1 MASDNQN
8 LDNRQPELDLLL
20 PKGSLDVP
28 LWKSLFASIDA
39 ALFPKKLPPLVLT
52 SKPVEQGEMWGERL
66 TRPWWQ
72 SVFSNLRDVL
82 FPPKLPPLQLTS
94 KPVEGGNAL
103 DDDLALPWYRSLYT
117 NVREALFP
125 EKLPPLQLTSKPVAV
140 RDIWGFYSHKKDG
153 ALASTG
159 VHVVLIALLVGGTM
173 FARRAVTST
182 KPTGPVMPLL
192 SDADIPSLPPS
203 KTQVGG
209 GGGGGDRDKLAAS
222 KGRLPKLAMEQF
234 TPPMVVARNPDPKL
248 PMEPTVVVPPQIKL
262 AMNNMP
268 NLGDP
273 MAAIPNGPLSNGT
286 GSGGGIGSGS
296 GGGVGSGEGPGVGP
310 GKGGGIG
317 GGVFHVGGGVSAPR
331 PIFSPDPEYS
341 EEARKAKY
349 QGVVVL
355 GLVVGPDGRP
365 RDMKVLRSLGLGL
378 DEKAIEAVKN
388 WRFDPAVKDGKPV
401 SVYISVEVDFRLY

>member
-1 MASDNQN
+1 MATEQQN
-8 LDNRQPELDLLL
+8 SPSPEPQLDLLL
-20 PKGSLDVP
+20 PKGTLDVLVLSSKP
-28 LWKSLFASIDA
+28 AETGELDEQLTQPWYQSVISNLRD
-39 ALFPKKLPPLVLT
+39 ALFPKKLPPL
-52 SKPVEQGEMWGERL
+52 
-66 TRPWWQ
+66 
-72 SVFSNLRDVL
+72 
-82 FPPKLPPLQLTS
+82 QLSS
-94 KPVEGGNAL
+94 KPVEGENAL
-103 DDDLALPWYRSLYT
+103 DDSLALPWYRSLFE
-117 NVREALFP
+117 NVQEALFP
-125 EKLPPLQLTSKPVAV
+125 KKLPPLELTSKPVAV
-140 RDIWGFYSHKKDG
+140 RDIWGFYNYKRDG

-159 VHVVLIALLVGGTM
+159 VHVVLIALLIGGTM
-173 FARRAVTST
+173 FARRAVTSA
-182 KPTGPVMPLL
+182 KNQGPVMPLL
-192 SDADIPSLPPS
+192 SDADIPPLPPS
-203 KTQVGG
+203 KTIAGG
-209 GGGGGDRDKLAAS
+209 GGGGGDRDKLAAT

-234 TPPMVVARNPDPKL
+234 TPPVVVARNDAPKL
-248 PMEPTVVVPPQIKL
+248 PMEPTVVVPPQMKL
-262 AMNNMP
+262 AMPNMP

-310 GKGGGIG
+310 GRGGGIG

-349 QGVVVL
+349 QGTVVL

-378 DEKAIEAVKN
+378 DEKALEAVKN

>member
-1 MASDNQN
+1 MAPDNQS
-8 LDNRQPELDLLL
+8 LSNREPELDLLL
-20 PKGSLDVP
+20 PKGTLDVP
-28 LWKSLFASIDA
+28 LWKSLFAGIDA

-52 SKPVEQGEMWGERL
+52 SKPEVQGELWGERL

-72 SVFSNLRDVL
+72 SVFSNLRDVF

-94 KPVEGGNAL
+94 KPVEGENAL
-103 DDDLALPWYRSLYT
+103 DDDLALPWYRSLFT
-117 NVREALFP
+117 NVRESLFP
-125 EKLPPLQLTSKPVAV
+125 EKLPPLELTSKPVAV
-140 RDIWGFYSHKKDG
+140 RDIWGFYDYKKNG

-159 VHVVLIALLVGGTM
+159 VHVVLVALLIAGTM
-173 FARRAVTST
+173 FARKHVTAAKT
-182 KPTGPVMPLL
+182 QGPVMPLL
-192 SDADIPSLPPS
+192 SDSDIPALPPS

-234 TPPMVVARNPDPKL
+234 TPPMVVARNENPKL
-248 PMEPTVVVPPQIKL
+248 PMEPTVIIPPQVKL

-310 GKGGGIG
+310 GRGGGIG

-331 PIFSPDPEYS
+331 PVFSPDPEYS

-388 WRFDPAVKDGKPV
+388 WRFEPAVKDNKPV